1 MHGGGWG
8 AGGGARPLPRGVGGG
23 GVVGRSL
30 VGGGGGGGQGA
41 CRIPTEWISM
51 ITQDDWR
58 GVTRVCGEDRVRRM
72 VGR

>member
-8 AGGGARPLPRGVGGG
+8 AGGGARPLPRGVVVG

-30 VGGGGGGGQGA
+30 VGGGEGGGQGA